1 MTVATR
7 DNRSRS
13 MTTSSRKVVVAGMW
27 ARESVARR
35 HPGKRRRETRGKH
48 DLVLL
53 RDKHDVLAVAPKSQR
68 AGSEDDDEEVAP
80 SPARWTMADFDAI
93 YEEEEENEQNL
104 EEHYVA
110 MVPDPIVI
118 RGAGNMTV

>member
-1 MTVATR
+1 MREKEARTQH
-7 DNRSRS
+7 
-13 MTTSSRKVVVAGMW
+13 VVV
-27 ARESVARR
+27 VRR
-35 HPGKRRRETRGKH
+35 RYADIHQRVTFAGKR
-48 DLVLL
+48 
-53 RDKHDVLAVAPKSQR
+53 AVDPQR
-68 AGSEDDDEEVAP
+68 
-80 SPARWTMADFDAI
+80 TMADFDAI